1 MQNGSSRGPRE
12 DTLPNAVIQEDANW
26 TPLHEAAATGD
37 DKRLQALLIANT
49 DRTAKD
55 SKHGNTPLHEAA
67 WRGFS
72 RCVNILCTPP
82 NPKKDQKD
90 KKLKGVLQ
98 ETLGAL
104 HSALLGIKNDGGF
117 SALHLAAQNGH
128 NQSCREILL
137 AGGDPDIQNNYGDT
151 ALHTACRYGHAGAT
165 RILLSANCDSNKA
178 NLNGDTPLH
187 IACAMGRRKLT
198 RILLEAGSNPAL
210 QNSQEETPRDI
221 STRKNYN
228 EILNILDNPRR
239 PRREKEKSSGGGGD
253 KNSSHRKRQSK
264 GDHVDGAANPVSWSP
279 YGCHYFP
286 DPSSFPSPKL
296 DTLPK
301 EPLKKG
307 EQYFLDLAGNI
318 CKGPVGI
325 GNTCYCGP
333 FFRHIEDKINKN
345 RKSLRKYVFK
355 ATERLDSKV
364 QALAIRTDDQIEQLT
379 RSMIADR
386 IRCESRRL
394 HLEHW
399 LKRGEPCR
407 VTTAGHQSRPR
418 KKSNTL
424 SRCKSLELLDDESI
438 HGSKMQNSKSFDVLE
453 EAQVTVHREAEVSD
467 DGHISVTSLGR
478 TDRDEERWGRL
489 ETDYFNVSERLEE
502 LLAKTNEI
510 LEMEKEASKKRK
522 EGLLIFSE
530 PTVKRRERRAQNVL
544 SMGNDIIEQLQQVS
558 LENQPEEDL
567 NQITV
572 LPLEEDDSKP
582 EQSASGFSGKT
593 SDYASYL
600 STMQAQQSSS
610 FPLNDKYQPFSQ
622 IHSNENMLH
631 DVITAIRKDHQMV
644 KELIESETLN
654 EMENTHEDKLSYKD
668 EQTLLNVNGFFQN
681 TCFEDGV
688 GDSPSNSLKAENK
701 VTMTSMKNI
710 SELCE
715 KPFEIP
721 TYAEL
726 NKLKPRMEPISN
738 QSKDWRR
745 KAIKN
750 SNRDLEELPERVNG
764 TIKKVEI
771 KNSEIKTLKKPSIL
785 KRSKVQ
791 ELVARLQGKLSSSV
805 VAKPTDHDS
814 SESSEDEQNDQNEA
828 NQLENNQMKLG
839 AYTSYRQP
847 QMNSPN
853 NSTVGSANNMVQTNS
868 TLSLYSTIVPNN
880 NYPYR
885 FIPKDAYFHEL
896 PNRGR
901 QNLQAHSFSNLPEKQ
916 IQQLPITLPNNYYHH
931 QKPLQNQPQQHQH
944 QHQHQTWSCIPNDI
958 HIPIALQQQQQQQ
971 QHQQDLQLSA
981 PLVSRPYSSP
991 YNNMP
996 PLMVHTPPQPLRPP
1010 VTERLL
1016 SNRKFMPL
1024 NSSSPD
1030 YELPTTPV
1038 NIKNCN
1044 QVQNANI
1051 LIQQSS
1057 TSGLMTSMDQNHQHM
1072 VERDVSNDSGFS
1084 TRIYGGG
1091 SESHRPSPSLS
1102 GHTDYGGMQS
1112 PSHGVIYPSGHVQS
1126 EVGDV
1131 TYYMANISSLV

>member
-1 MQNGSSRGPRE
+1 MQDGSQRGPRE
-12 DTLPNAVIQEDANW
+12 DTLPNAVIQEDARW
-26 TPLHEAAATGD
+26 TPLHEAAAIGD
-37 DKRLQALLIANT
+37 DKRLQALLTANA
-49 DRTAKD
+49 DRTAKE
-55 SKHGNTPLHEAA
+55 SRHGNTPLHEAA

-72 RCVNILCTPP
+72 RCVKILCAPP

-98 ETLGAL
+98 ETRGAL
-104 HSALLGIKNDGGF
+104 HSALLGIRNDGGF

-165 RILLSANCDSNKA
+165 RILLSASCDSNKA

-198 RILLEAGSNPAL
+198 RILLEAGSNTTL
-210 QNSQEETPRDI
+210 QNSQHETARDI

-228 EILNILDNPRR
+228 EIIQILDNPKKHRR
-239 PRREKEKSSGGGGD
+239 NKDKSSGSGEDRHSGQ
-253 KNSSHRKRQSK
+253 RKGLFK
-264 GDHVDGAANPVSWSP
+264 GDHVDGMTNPVSWSP

-318 CKGPVGI
+318 CKGPVGV

-333 FFRHIEDKINKN
+333 FFRHMEDKINKN

-407 VTTAGHQSRPR
+407 VTTAGHQSRSR
-418 KKSNTL
+418 NKSHTL
-424 SRCKSLELLDDESI
+424 SRCKSLEFLEDESM

-453 EAQVTVHREAEVSD
+453 EAQVTVHRDAEVSDD

-478 TDRDEERWGRL
+478 GDRDEERWGRL

-522 EGLLIFSE
+522 EELLAFTE
-530 PTVKRRERRAQNVL
+530 PTVKRRERKTQNVL
-544 SMGNDIIEQLQQVS
+544 SMGKDIIEQLQQVS
-558 LENQPEEDL
+558 LEEQPTEDL

-572 LPLEEDDSKP
+572 LPLEDD
-582 EQSASGFSGKT
+582 T
-593 SDYASYL
+593 SRQDQIAPGLSEATNDYASYL
-600 STMQAQQSSS
+600 STIQTGRASQQSASC
-610 FPLNDKYQPFSQ
+610 PLQEKYQSFSQ

-681 TCFEDGV
+681 TCFEDGL
-688 GDSPSNSLKAENK
+688 GDSPSNSIKAENK

-726 NKLKPRMEPISN
+726 NKLKPRADPSLN

-750 SNRDLEELPERVNG
+750 SNKQLEDLPERVNG

-785 KRSKVQ
+785 KRNKVQ

-805 VAKPTDHDS
+805 TVKSTERDDS
-814 SESSEDEQNDQNEA
+814 SESSEDDHNEQNEA
-828 NQLENNQMKLG
+828 NQLEDSQMQMG

-853 NSTVGSANNMVQTNS
+853 NSAIVSTNNMIQTNS
-868 TLSLYSTIVPNN
+868 SLYSTIIPNN
-880 NYPYR
+880 SYPYR
-885 FIPKDAYFHEL
+885 LIPKDAYFHEL

-901 QNLQAHSFSNLPEKQ
+901 PNLQPHSFSNQSEQQ
-916 IQQLPITLPNNYYHH
+916 IQQSPLSLPNNYYHH
-931 QKPLQNQPQQHQH
+931 HQQHQNIQNQH
-944 QHQHQTWSCIPNDI
+944 QQQQHQTWSRISSERQMPVN
-958 HIPIALQQQQQQQ
+958 LQMQQKPSLLN
-971 QHQQDLQLSA
+971 HSY
-981 PLVSRPYSSP
+981 PSP

-996 PLMVHTPPQPLRPP
+996 PIMVHTPPQPLRPP
-1010 VTERLL
+1010 VAERLL

-1024 NSSSPD
+1024 NSISPD
-1030 YELPTTPV
+1030 YELAGVVPV

-1044 QVQNANI
+1044 QMQNANI

-1057 TSGLMTSMDQNHQHM
+1057 TAGLINSMDHNPQHM

-1102 GHTDYGGMQS
+1102 GHTDYGGMHS
-1112 PSHGVIYPSGHVQS
+1112 PSHGVIYPSGHVQT
-1126 EVGDV
+1126 EVGDMA
-1131 TYYMANISSLV
+1131 YYMANVSSLV